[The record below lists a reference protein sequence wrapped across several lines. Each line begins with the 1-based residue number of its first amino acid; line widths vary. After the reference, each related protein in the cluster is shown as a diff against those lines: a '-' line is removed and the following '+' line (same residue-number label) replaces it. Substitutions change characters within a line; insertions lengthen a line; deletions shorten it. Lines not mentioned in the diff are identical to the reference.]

1 MSLCKVC
8 DLIHDIVPRVFL
20 TTLFNITTLYN
31 VIKACLVS
39 MHKILFS
46 MKNVTRKLFTWPC
59 PKFMTPIQRYSYFL
73 SFLILRSLHGHAV
86 EEWGF
91 QKDRS
96 LHNSTIN
103 IYYESVINC
112 GNAQNSLC
120 LLFKSSYH
128 VFGLQTQVQTDR
140 VDTTHRWRIREHM
153 YPRLTRVSRITLC
166 VCTLHIHQP
175 VAMSFR

>member
-1 MSLCKVC
+1 MPWRLEAFS
-8 DLIHDIVPRVFL
+8 
-20 TTLFNITTLYN
+20 
-31 VIKACLVS
+31 
-39 MHKILFS
+39 KILFS
-46 MKNVTRKLFTWPC
+46 MKNVTKKWFTW
-59 PKFMTPIQRYSYFL
+59 PKFMTPIQRSYFL
-73 SFLILRSLHGHAV
+73 SFLILHGLHGHAV

-103 IYYESVINC
+103 IYYESVIDC
-112 GNAQNSLC
+112 DNAQNSLC

-140 VDTTHRWRIREHM
+140 VDTTHRWRHVSQINKSESDH
-153 YPRLTRVSRITLC
+153 TRGC
-166 VCTLHIHQP
+166 VCTLHIHEP